1 LKLNLG
7 QVLSNLAQSASGMMA
22 GQAAAEQEL
31 RRRQLEQQERQRQ
44 FDSTMLNILPSLSR
58 DSQGLVIGKVLG
70 GRANVAAGRPYDYQ
84 APAPVDMSNYQGPF
98 GGGGRAPL
106 PMGGDASAP
115 TEFARFVGGLGGPQV
130 ENPPIRF
137 ALSAPPPPM
146 IPGSLPPVSTPM
158 AGEAGVG
165 SMPVPPTVPP
175 HTERIAPVS
184 AAAPPP
190 AAPPAPPKPSG
201 RTFNVPGFGELSL
214 RGVDPKEAKGIV
226 DAIGKSRATAFSSA
240 FVKDPQTQTSLRNI
254 LSRVPTKPF
263 DQWDENDLSQARQ
276 AQADFDSTVLF
287 LGKQN
292 PQIQGEMD
300 RAEVKQIDSDLG
312 KLSGFRA
319 DNLQQELIRLKG
331 RARGLMERGF
341 VQLPSQLMAQLDDIE
356 LMEKALASGDTGK
369 AGLILGLVRQELTP
383 KPKDAD
389 PLKAFDSLL
398 GQAARWAGVD
408 PATQGVYLKR
418 LKQAAQDAGID
429 PSIIPNRVEAVM
441 SDESKQRIGLAK
453 DQFKLAQQREA
464 RVAAEQK
471 WRRDFDT
478 RKANQQKRAEAGN
491 LTETEHKRIGKL
503 EEAREAQYQ
512 RKNAI
517 LQMAPVDLKPGSDN
531 PATRGISAIDK
542 EIERLNGAIEG
553 ILGAA
558 EKRGGGTATP
568 AGGKAKTGA
577 MIRDLADPNRS
588 ENQKAKPDPKWKTY
602 RFDNPARLAFRKVA
616 YDAAIARGKS
626 PAEAAKWADEK
637 TAAFQPEAKRK

>member
-7 QVLSNLAQSASGMMA
+7 QVLSNMAQATSGMLA
-22 GQAAAEQEL
+22 GQTAAEQEL
-31 RRRQLEQQERQRQ
+31 RRREMEKQERIRQ
-44 FDSTMLNILPSLSR
+44 SHATLLNVLPSLDR
-58 DSQGLVIGKVLG
+58 NSQATLLGGVLG
-70 GRANVAAGRPYDYQ
+70 EQDNMAAGRPFDYR
-84 APAPVDMSNYQGPF
+84 APAPADMSSYQGIF
-98 GGGGRAPL
+98 GGGGRAVTPAPSGGPMPTDTAMAPQGAPVQGMGPAMTFPL
-106 PMGGDASAP
+106 PLPFLPSPDGGDTMGTIP
-115 TEFARFVGGLGGPQV
+115 VPFAMPVGQPQV
-130 ENPPIRF
+130 PGPPQGEFTEAEQTVTRR
-137 ALSAPPPPM
+137 
-146 IPGSLPPVSTPM
+146 VTPK
-158 AGEAGVG
+158 
-165 SMPVPPTVPP
+165 
-175 HTERIAPVS
+175 
-184 AAAPPP
+184 
-190 AAPPAPPKPSG
+190 APPAPTKG
-201 RTFNVPGFGELSL
+201 RTISTRFGELSL
-214 RGVDPKEAKGIV
+214 RGVDPKEARGIV

-240 FVKDPQTQTSLRNI
+240 FVKDPQTQTSLRSI

-341 VQLPSQLMAQLDDIE
+341 VQLPSQLMAQLDDID

-383 KPKDAD
+383 KAKDAD